1 MVNAALFIFSPKV
14 LEQIE
19 VGTKSHIE
27 KHVLPALFGQR
38 DELVRIRVFLNTSR
52 IWVLLIVIIPYV
64 MM

>member
-27 KHVLPALFGQR
+27 KHVLPACLDKGMNLFGYV
-38 DELVRIRVFLNTSR
+38 LLNTSR